1 MIENAGEVI
10 FAVARTVGWLA
21 HAIEE
26 YRYRLRFRT
35 RAVYTGPPL
44 TDS

>member
-1 MIENAGEVI
+1 MSDNAGEVI

-26 YRYRLRFRT
+26 YKHRLRYRP
-35 RAVYTGPPL
+35 RAVYTGVPL
-44 TDS
+44 A